1 MSLDKLNKAVTDKIK
16 SFVSVQTIWVEADE
30 IDWEEKTMTAIGVSD
45 DLPYYDILLGLDS
58 ILIKP
63 KKGATCLIGLIDNN
77 PTTPF
82 LIWANETEEYS
93 IKVETTQLKIN
104 HEGFLLKKSNETLA
118 GLMSD
123 LLREIQQ
130 MKFLTTSGGPTTRL
144 INKEKFKTIENRF
157 KNLLKDN

>member
-93 IKVETTQLKIN
+93 IKVENTELKMDN
-104 HEGFLLKKSNETLA
+104 GFLLKKENETLA
-118 GLMSD
+118 KLMTD
-123 LLREIQQ
+123 LLQEIQK
-130 MKFLTTSGGPTTRL
+130 MKFLTVSGGPTTRL
-144 INKEKFKTIENRF
+144 INQPKFKEIENRF
-157 KNLLKDN
+157 KELLKEN

>member
-30 IDWEEKTMTAIGVSD
+30 IDWEEKTMTAIGISD

-93 IKVETTQLKIN
+93 IKVENTELKMDN
-104 HEGFLLKKSNETLA
+104 GFLLKKENETLA
-118 GLMSD
+118 KLMTD
-123 LLREIQQ
+123 LLQEIQK
-130 MKFLTTSGGPTTRL
+130 MKFLTVSGGPTTRL
-144 INKEKFKTIENRF
+144 INKEKFKAIENRF
-157 KNLLKDN
+157 KNLLKEN

>member
-16 SFVSVQTIWVEADE
+16 SFVSVQTIWVEAGE
-30 IDWEEKTMTAIGVSD
+30 IDWEEKTMTAIGISD

-93 IKVETTQLKIN
+93 IKVENTELKMDN
-104 HEGFLLKKSNETLA
+104 GFLLKKENETLA
-118 GLMSD
+118 KLMTD
-123 LLREIQQ
+123 LLQEIQK
-130 MKFLTTSGGPTTRL
+130 MKFLTVSGGPTTRL
-144 INKEKFKTIENRF
+144 INQPKFKEIENRF
-157 KNLLKDN
+157 KELLKEN

>member
-30 IDWEEKTMTAIGVSD
+30 IDWEEKTMNAIGVSD

-93 IKVETTQLKIN
+93 IKVENTELKIDN
-104 HEGFLLKKSNETLA
+104 GFLLKKENETLA
-118 GLMSD
+118 KLMTD
-123 LLREIQQ
+123 LLQEIQK
-130 MKFLTTSGGPTTRL
+130 MKFLTVSGGPTTRL
-144 INKEKFKTIENRF
+144 INQPKFKEIENRF
-157 KNLLKDN
+157 KELLKEN

>member
-58 ILIKP
+58 ILIRP

-93 IKVETTQLKIN
+93 IKVENTELKMDN
-104 HEGFLLKKSNETLA
+104 GFLLKKENETLA
-118 GLMSD
+118 KLMTD
-123 LLREIQQ
+123 LLQEIQK
-130 MKFLTTSGGPTTRL
+130 MKFLTVSGGPTTRL
-144 INKEKFKTIENRF
+144 INQPKFKEIENRF
-157 KNLLKDN
+157 KELLKEN

>member
-93 IKVETTQLKIN
+93 IKVENTELKMDN
-104 HEGFLLKKSNETLA
+104 GFLLKKENETLA
-118 GLMSD
+118 KLMTD
-123 LLREIQQ
+123 LLQEIQK

-144 INKEKFKTIENRF
+144 INKEKFKAIGNRF

>member
-93 IKVETTQLKIN
+93 IKVENTELKMDN
-104 HEGFLLKKSNETLA
+104 GFLLKKENETLA
-118 GLMSD
+118 KLMTD
-123 LLREIQQ
+123 LLQEIQK

-144 INKEKFKTIENRF
+144 INKEKFKAIENRF

>member
-45 DLPYYDILLGLDS
+45 DLSYYDILLGLDS

-93 IKVETTQLKIN
+93 IKVENTELKMDN
-104 HEGFLLKKSNETLA
+104 GFLLKKSDETLA

-144 INKEKFKTIENRF
+144 INKEKFKAIENRF
-157 KNLLKDN
+157 KNLLKEN

>member
-30 IDWEEKTMTAIGVSD
+30 IDWEEKTMTAISVSD

-58 ILIKP
+58 ILIRP

-93 IKVETTQLKIN
+93 IKVENTELKMDN
-104 HEGFLLKKSNETLA
+104 GFLLKKENETLA
-118 GLMSD
+118 KLMTD
-123 LLREIQQ
+123 LLQEIQK
-130 MKFLTTSGGPTTRL
+130 MKFLTVSGGPTTRL
-144 INKEKFKTIENRF
+144 INQPKFKEIENRF
-157 KNLLKDN
+157 KELLKEN

>member
-30 IDWEEKTMTAIGVSD
+30 IDWEEKTMTAIGDSD

-93 IKVETTQLKIN
+93 IKVENTELKMDN
-104 HEGFLLKKSNETLA
+104 GFLLKKENETLA
-118 GLMSD
+118 KLMTD
-123 LLREIQQ
+123 LLQEIQK
-130 MKFLTTSGGPTTRL
+130 MKFLTVSGGPTTRL
-144 INKEKFKTIENRF
+144 INQPKFKEIENRF
-157 KNLLKDN
+157 KELLKEN

>member
-45 DLPYYDILLGLDS
+45 DLSYYDILLGLDS

-93 IKVETTQLKIN
+93 IKVENTELKMDN
-104 HEGFLLKKSNETLA
+104 GFLLKKENETLA
-118 GLMSD
+118 KLMTD
-123 LLREIQQ
+123 LLQEIQK
-130 MKFLTTSGGPTTRL
+130 MKFLTVSGGPTTRL
-144 INKEKFKTIENRF
+144 INQPKFKEIENRF
-157 KNLLKDN
+157 KELLKEN

>member
-30 IDWEEKTMTAIGVSD
+30 IDWEEKTMTAIGISD

-93 IKVETTQLKIN
+93 IKVENTELKMDN
-104 HEGFLLKKSNETLA
+104 GFLLKKENETLA
-118 GLMSD
+118 KLMTD
-123 LLREIQQ
+123 LLQEIQK
-130 MKFLTTSGGPTTRL
+130 MKFLTVSGGPTTRL
-144 INKEKFKTIENRF
+144 INQPKFKEIENRF
-157 KNLLKDN
+157 KELLKEN

>member
-58 ILIKP
+58 ILIRP

-93 IKVETTQLKIN
+93 IKVENTELKMDN
-104 HEGFLLKKSNETLA
+104 GFLLKKENETLA
-118 GLMSD
+118 KLMTD
-123 LLREIQQ
+123 LLQEIQK
-130 MKFLTTSGGPTTRL
+130 MKFLTVSGGPTTRL
-144 INKEKFKTIENRF
+144 INQPKFKEIENRF

>member
-93 IKVETTQLKIN
+93 IKVENTELKMDN
-104 HEGFLLKKSNETLA
+104 GFLLKKSDETLA

-123 LLREIQQ
+123 LLQEIQQ
-130 MKFLTTSGGPTTRL
+130 MKVLTTSGGPTTRL
-144 INKEKFKTIENRF
+144 INQPKFKEIENRF
-157 KNLLKDN
+157 KELLKEN

>member
-1 MSLDKLNKAVTDKIK
+1 MAADKLKQTLSEKIK
-16 SFVSVQTIWVEADE
+16 SFVPIQTVWAEVLEV
-30 IDWEEKTMTAIGVSD
+30 DWENKIMTAKGID
-45 DLPYYDILLGLDS
+45 DEEPYYNILLGLDHIS
-58 ILIKP
+58 VRP
-63 KKGATCLIGLIDNN
+63 KIDSACLIGMIDNN

-93 IKVETTQLKIN
+93 IKVENTELKMDN
-104 HEGFLLKKSNETLA
+104 GFLLKKENETLA

-123 LLREIQQ
+123 LLQEIQQ

-144 INKEKFKTIENRF
+144 INKEKFKAIENRF

>member
-93 IKVETTQLKIN
+93 IKVENTELKMDN
-104 HEGFLLKKSNETLA
+104 GFLLKKSDETLA

-123 LLREIQQ
+123 LLQEIQQ

-144 INKEKFKTIENRF
+144 INQPKFKEIENRF
-157 KNLLKDN
+157 KELLKEN

>member
-93 IKVETTQLKIN
+93 IKVENTELKMDN
-104 HEGFLLKKSNETLA
+104 GFLLKKENETLA
-118 GLMSD
+118 KLMTD
-123 LLREIQQ
+123 LLQEIQM
-130 MKFLTTSGGPTTRL
+130 MKFLTVSGGPTTRL
-144 INKEKFKTIENRF
+144 INQPKFKEIENRF
-157 KNLLKDN
+157 KELLKEN

>member
-63 KKGATCLIGLIDNN
+63 KKGQ
-77 PTTPF
+77 P
-82 LIWANETEEYS
+82 
-93 IKVETTQLKIN
+93 V
-104 HEGFLLKKSNETLA
+104 
-118 GLMSD
+118 
-123 LLREIQQ
+123 
-130 MKFLTTSGGPTTRL
+130 
-144 INKEKFKTIENRF
+144 
-157 KNLLKDN
+157 

>member
-1 MSLDKLNKAVTDKIK
+1 MSLDKLNKSVTDKIK

-30 IDWEEKTMTAIGVSD
+30 IDWEEKTMTAISVSD

-58 ILIKP
+58 ILIRP

-93 IKVETTQLKIN
+93 IKVENTELKMDN
-104 HEGFLLKKSNETLA
+104 GFLLKKENETLA
-118 GLMSD
+118 KLMTD
-123 LLREIQQ
+123 LLQEIQK
-130 MKFLTTSGGPTTRL
+130 MKFLTVSGGPTTRL
-144 INKEKFKTIENRF
+144 INQPKFKEIENRF
-157 KNLLKDN
+157 KELLKEN

>member
-93 IKVETTQLKIN
+93 IKVENTELKMDN
-104 HEGFLLKKSNETLA
+104 GFLLKKSNETLA

-123 LLREIQQ
+123 LLQEIQQ

-144 INKEKFKTIENRF
+144 INQPKFKEIENRF
-157 KNLLKDN
+157 KELLKEN

>member
-16 SFVSVQTIWVEADE
+16 AFVSVQTIWVEADE

-63 KKGATCLIGLIDNN
+63 KKGTTCLIGLIDNN

-93 IKVETTQLKIN
+93 IKVENTELKMDN
-104 HEGFLLKKSNETLA
+104 GFLLKKSNETLA

-144 INKEKFKTIENRF
+144 INQPKFKEIENRF
-157 KNLLKDN
+157 KELLKEN

>member
-16 SFVSVQTIWVEADE
+16 SFVSVQTIWVEAGE

-93 IKVETTQLKIN
+93 IKVENTELKMDN
-104 HEGFLLKKSNETLA
+104 GFLLKKSNETLA

-144 INKEKFKTIENRF
+144 INQPKFKEIENRF
-157 KNLLKDN
+157 KELLKEN

>member
-58 ILIKP
+58 ILIRP

-93 IKVETTQLKIN
+93 IKVENTELKMDN
-104 HEGFLLKKSNETLA
+104 GFLLKKSNETLA
-118 GLMSD
+118 VLMSD
-123 LLREIQQ
+123 LLQEIQQ

-144 INKEKFKTIENRF
+144 INKERFKAIENRF
-157 KNLLKDN
+157 KNLLKEN

>member
-16 SFVSVQTIWVEADE
+16 SFVSVQTIWVEADG

-63 KKGATCLIGLIDNN
+63 KKGATYLIGLIDNN

-93 IKVETTQLKIN
+93 IKVENTELKMDN
-104 HEGFLLKKSNETLA
+104 GFLLKKANETLA

-144 INKEKFKTIENRF
+144 INKEKFKAIENRF

>member
-16 SFVSVQTIWVEADE
+16 SFVSVQTIWVEK
-30 IDWEEKTMTAIGVSD
+30 IMTAIVISD
-45 DLPYYDILLGLDS
+45 GLPYYDILLGLDS

-93 IKVETTQLKIN
+93 IKVENTELKMDN
-104 HEGFLLKKSNETLA
+104 GFLLKKENETLA
-118 GLMSD
+118 KLMTD
-123 LLREIQQ
+123 LLQEIQK
-130 MKFLTTSGGPTTRL
+130 MKFLTVSGGPTTRL
-144 INKEKFKTIENRF
+144 INQPKFKEIENRF
-157 KNLLKDN
+157 KELLKEN